1 VIDDNLKS
9 IEHLIGEFKAK
20 KCNVMIICCPINTKT
35 LGKGDMHYVTVILT
49 NNQELWYYDPVIG
62 LEKPPPNSSP
72 VQGYFVPTSLVLSKK
87 LKKMHYIFRVKK
99 MCILFP
105 SAIGWIWMHE

>member
-1 VIDDNLKS
+1 
-9 IEHLIGEFKAK
+9 
-20 KCNVMIICCPINTKT
+20 MIICCPINTKT